1 MLEYIIGVTLC
12 PLLAGG
18 CKNIYNAGYCEVSCG
33 VFFFVVGVLVTQIN

>member
-18 CKNIYNAGYCEVSCG
+18 CKNIYNAGYCEVSCCP
-33 VFFFVVGVLVTQIN
+33 FFCCCLRFLKKS